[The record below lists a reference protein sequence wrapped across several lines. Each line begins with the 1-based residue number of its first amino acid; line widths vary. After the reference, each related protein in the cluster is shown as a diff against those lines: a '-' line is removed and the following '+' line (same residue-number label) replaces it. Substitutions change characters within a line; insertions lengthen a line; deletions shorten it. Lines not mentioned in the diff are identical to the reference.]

1 MEVDVTLPMP
11 PGQCTQMSTH
21 MGPPKPIFICMHR
34 PYKNHGVPCR
44 KLARKHGFCC
54 SGHKAESQRPVQRL
68 LAIMM
73 RNESYWAWDDVLAYF
88 AHARPDYVSN
98 KVEACACAAAM
109 LEHIIPKPELAAT
122 ASKMGFRGTISPAAF
137 IAQRCFAMAMITTSP
152 FLKRKLVAIQRLVR
166 TFLANAR
173 MRLYGPYNPEGP
185 EGPDGCQKPMNEE
198 DPFTLGPIA
207 DIPTHERF
215 SYVCDQGKLYVLSLP
230 DLIRYVYSNGSGGG
244 DAINPYTREPLPTEA
259 QHRLKRLEAM
269 LPKET
274 RHPIIVWRSPTDAFV
289 DILHG
294 YERLGFYTHV
304 EWFAT
309 IHPYHVYYVYEVMN
323 RDRRVPT
330 DLFLMSHLDAAIEDD
345 PVEGPRYALAAAM
358 KRLIGEP
365 CNMQFYTICT
375 LFLVIAEH
383 NAEMAQSLPRWI
395 LSARRRR

>member
-1 MEVDVTLPMP
+1 
-11 PGQCTQMSTH
+11 
-21 MGPPKPIFICMHR
+21 
-34 PYKNHGVPCR
+34 
-44 KLARKHGFCC
+44 
-54 SGHKAESQRPVQRL
+54 
-68 LAIMM
+68 MM
-73 RNESYWAWDDVLAYF
+73 CNESYWAWDDVLAYF
-88 AHARPDYVSN
+88 AHARPDYASN
-98 KVEACACAAAM
+98 KVDACACAAAA

-122 ASKMGFRGTISPAAF
+122 ASKIGFRGALSPAAF
-137 IAQRCFAMAMITTSP
+137 IAQRCFAMAMITKSP
-152 FLKRKLVAIQRLVR
+152 FLKRGLIAIQCLVR
-166 TFLANAR
+166 TFLAKAR
-173 MRLYGPYNPEGP
+173 MRLYGPYSP
-185 EGPDGCQKPMNEE
+185 EGPDKPMNEE

-207 DIPTHERF
+207 DIPAHERF
-215 SYVCDQGKLYVLSLP
+215 SYFCDQGKLYVLSLP
-230 DLIRYVYSNGSGGG
+230 DLIRYVYSNGSGGNGRNNG
-244 DAINPYTREPLPTEA
+244 DAINPYTREPLPAEA

-289 DILHG
+289 DVLHG

-323 RDRRVPT
+323 RDRRVPA

-345 PVEGPRYALAAAM
+345 PVEGPRYALAATM